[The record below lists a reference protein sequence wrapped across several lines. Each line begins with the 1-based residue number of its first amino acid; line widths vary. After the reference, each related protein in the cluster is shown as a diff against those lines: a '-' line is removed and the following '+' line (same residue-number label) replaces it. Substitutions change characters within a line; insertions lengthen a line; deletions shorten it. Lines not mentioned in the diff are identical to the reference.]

1 MARTYRLVI
10 GTGEA
15 GARLDRQLAQHVPS
29 SVSRAMIQR
38 GIREGLVTV
47 GGRPVKAHYKLRR
60 GDVIAARFDQLPSP
74 SRGMMMTAQE
84 IPLEIQYEDAEL
96 LVVNKPAGL
105 VTHPAPGHWDGTL
118 VNAILWHLE
127 SAQGSGLRAQGKG
140 SQPPAPSPERPL
152 VRAGI
157 VHRLDKDT
165 SGLLLVAKT
174 EAAHAALSRQLKAR
188 TMRRR
193 YLAFVE
199 GHLPLDAGT
208 INAPIGRHLTHRKV
222 MTVRH
227 LGGRSALT
235 HYRVLKRF
243 GETGLGPPAFLY
255 TLVEVSLETGRTH
268 QIRVHMAHLGHPVLG
283 DLVYG
288 RRPMAYWQAMGIGRQ
303 LLHAYA
309 IRFVHPTTRTP
320 VTLKSRIPED
330 MSRWLGGYDIDA
342 I

>member
-1 MARTYRLVI
+1 MARTYQFVI

-15 GARLDRQLAQHVPS
+15 GVRLDRQLTQHLPS

-60 GDVIAARFDQLPSP
+60 GDVIMAKFEQLPSP
-74 SRGMMMTAQE
+74 SRGVTMMPEA
-84 IPLEIQYEDAEL
+84 IPLDVRYEDAAL

-118 VNAILWHLE
+118 VNAVLWHLE
-127 SAQGSGLRAQGKG
+127 LGRGAKDGGQGLA
-140 SQPPAPSPERPL
+140 
-152 VRAGI
+152 RAGI

-174 EAAHAALSRQLKAR
+174 EMAHVALSRALKAR
-188 TMRRR
+188 RIHRR

-208 INAPIGRHLTHRKV
+208 IEIPIGRHLTHRKV

-227 LGGRSALT
+227 LGGRYALT
-235 HYRVLKRF
+235 RYRVVKR
-243 GETGLGPPAFLY
+243 LGAECPLLC
-255 TLVEVSLETGRTH
+255 TVIDVSLETGRTH
-268 QIRVHMAHLGHPVLG
+268 QIRVHMAHLGHPVVG
-283 DLVYG
+283 DTTYG
-288 RRPMAYWQAMGIGRQ
+288 RRSPSFWRPLGVMRQ
-303 LLHAYA
+303 WLHAYQLT
-309 IRFVHPTTRTP
+309 FQHPITNEQLTITAP
-320 VTLKSRIPED
+320 IPDD
-330 MSRWLGGYDIDA
+330 MSQWVDRNLIESTKG
-342 I
+342 